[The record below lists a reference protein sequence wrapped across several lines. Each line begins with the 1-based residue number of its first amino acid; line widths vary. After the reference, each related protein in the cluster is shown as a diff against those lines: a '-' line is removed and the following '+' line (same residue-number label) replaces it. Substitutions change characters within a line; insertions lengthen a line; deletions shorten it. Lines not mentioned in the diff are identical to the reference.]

1 MDFGYC
7 EKPGRFSGDR
17 GTDYGRAGFPSQ
29 VALRARGRAFRP
41 FPIRGG
47 GIRTHRT
54 VGGKAP
60 LAGTF
65 LPRAA
70 SMQIGIPVA
79 FTDSLLRPAPSPM
92 LNRNADETSD
102 CPGELLRPEIVQRVG
117 GPRAFQQMPE
127 RAHGCGPAGPVQRTD
142 RGGRAPAAQTG
153 WLNQGPA

>member
-102 CPGELLRPEIVQRVG
+102 SPGELLRPEIVPRVG
-117 GPRAFQQMPE
+117 GPRDSQNIPPTP
-127 RAHGCGPAGPVQRTD
+127 RDVGPPGP
-142 RGGRAPAAQTG
+142 GRRD
-153 WLNQGPA
+153 